1 MVLSCIILCIAFALG
16 HVLPLTAGC
25 GQQHFHKGR
34 RIAEES
40 DTSAWN
46 YDLNGADWPGT
57 CKEGRAQSPIAIQ
70 LTAAAPFAGPPISF
84 EFGKAKGLRVFNIRT
99 AIQVEWDDLE
109 GSQTVIPTNGMWGS
123 DAENISSVPVKPFQ
137 FHWHSTCEHIVD
149 GFMCPLELHLVTKVD
164 NETDAPVPR
173 YCQKNTCLAVFGVT
187 FEYNADDVF
196 TGTVPFME
204 GIVESLP
211 SQDDVVAQDATFL
224 DTTFDLNTLIPSN
237 SSYAWYQGSLTAPP
251 CWEGVSWH
259 VFTDPMEGLSVPQLE
274 ALQSALASHPE
285 ERELT
290 CSPDEDSGCGVTAA
304 DCTTTHGSRT
314 NNRALQPT
322 NGRQVFLASAA

>member
-1 MVLSCIILCIAFALG
+1 M
-16 HVLPLTAGC
+16 
-25 GQQHFHKGR
+25 
-34 RIAEES
+34 
-40 DTSAWN
+40 
-46 YDLNGADWPGT
+46 
-57 CKEGRAQSPIAIQ
+57 
-70 LTAAAPFAGPPISF
+70 
-84 EFGKAKGLRVFNIRT
+84 
-99 AIQVEWDDLE
+99 
-109 GSQTVIPTNGMWGS
+109 IPTNGMWGS

-211 SQDDVVAQDATFL
+211 SQDDVVAQVRIRERGPLRSDLGERGPLDDPDPCRKESTLPGLPITCAHAISQDATFL